1 MFPSPGA
8 QRFTS
13 DMSPVTSMIRA
24 FSSLFG
30 AGHRSG
36 ERVRGLALFVA
47 IILGCTRAEPR
58 SSSQAAEET
67 AVALDPATRTVLP
80 TNIQAGP
87 LGCNR
92 ASPRGTIVRWEPPPE
107 LVRSIDE
114 RLGALLD
121 SVINRLDTAAT
132 SPGLRSY
139 DYYRQYAG
147 VELNGA
153 KLVYVNGFHRDILR
167 KSAKDPTDTIQWRTY
182 PLSLCDRGATA
193 FGILFVVDGQRF
205 TRLEFANRFD
215 GPVRY

>member
-1 MFPSPGA
+1 MFPSPGT
-8 QRFTS
+8 QPYTS
-13 DMSPVTSMIRA
+13 DMSPVTSMISA
-24 FSSLFG
+24 FSCLFG
-30 AGHRSG
+30 LGHRSG
-36 ERVRGLALFVA
+36 KSVLALALFVV
-47 IILGCTRAEPR
+47 IVLGCTRAETG

-87 LGCNR
+87 FGCNR
-92 ASPRGTIVRWEPPPE
+92 AYPRGTVVRWDPPAE

-114 RLGALLD
+114 RLGVLLD

-132 SPGLRSY
+132 RPGLRPH

-167 KSAKDPTDTIQWRTY
+167 KPANDPTDTLQWRTY

-193 FGILFVVDGQRF
+193 FGILFVVKDQRF
-205 TRLEFANRFD
+205 TRLEFATRFD